1 MNPLTF
7 VLVLARLIAGEA
19 GVCDIDAK
27 IAVAHVNA
35 NRIEAGI
42 VGGWYGDA
50 DPSYDDMAAAMYW
63 QAVPDPTDGALYLFS
78 AADEG
83 RDAVQAITADATMTA
98 QFPCAGGMLRAW
110 RP

>member
-27 IAVAHVNA
+27 LAVAHVNA

-50 DPSYDDMAAAMYW
+50 ARWP
-63 QAVPDPTDGALYLFS
+63 GARS
-78 AADEG
+78 IHGQRINREG
-83 RDAVQAITADATMTA
+83 RT
-98 QFPCAGGMLRAW
+98 AGGLPLLWHRH
-110 RP
+110 RCRVC